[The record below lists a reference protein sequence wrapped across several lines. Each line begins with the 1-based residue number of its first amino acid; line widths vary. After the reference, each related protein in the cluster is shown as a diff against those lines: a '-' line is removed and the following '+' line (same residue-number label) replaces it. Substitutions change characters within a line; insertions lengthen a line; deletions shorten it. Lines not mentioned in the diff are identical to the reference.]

1 MKKKMMEYN
10 KNNPLMVFSQIELDN
25 EEWRDIEGYEGMY
38 QVSNLG
44 RIKGLPRKVNNHTGY
59 IQLKERYINGHPI
72 TKGYLQIQLSIKPK
86 RVLKLI
92 HVLVAQAFIPNPEGY
107 PQVNHINGIKS
118 DNRVENLEW
127 CNNSM
132 NQIHAY
138 KMGLNK
144 RSENSG
150 KPKRPV
156 RLVDKEGK
164 VLRFSSVADAEL
176 FLDGKK
182 SKILSYYLRIENK
195 NKTVKGY
202 KVYYDD

>member
-1 MKKKMMEYN
+1 MNMEYN
-10 KNNPLMVFSQIELDN
+10 MSNPLRVFSQIELDN

-72 TKGYLQIQLSIKPK
+72 TKGYIQVLLSFPK
-86 RVLKLI
+86 RKLKLI
-92 HVLVAQAFIPNPEGY
+92 HVLVAKAFIPNSESY

-144 RSENSG
+144 RSENAG
-150 KPKRPV
+150 RPKRPV
-156 RLVDKEGK
+156 RLVDNRGK
-164 VLRFSSVADAEL
+164 ILRFPSVAEASI
-176 FLDGKK
+176 FLKETRNSNLINVLK
-182 SKILSYYLRIENK
+182 HKIHYNTI
-195 NKTVKGY
+195 KGY
-202 KVYYDD
+202 RAYYDD